1 MIPSNLRLRGTT
13 VVLVAA
19 LVLTGCGPEPVRPDR
34 ARSLADGVTRAESLA
49 TMDQLGGARTVA
61 PASSDEHTCTL
72 KWEAPDS
79 VIGCG
84 SAVPAVV
91 PPVPWLQHSGQARD
105 PGEIEQREPIHITF
119 PDTAVWAITLTSTG
133 ALKCT
138 GTYGRLVGFRDGVQ
152 VTQADNALIDPS
164 DCGEDDVTIGVQ
176 GQLPPDVHIDSLVIE
191 GVDPWQFAVLGE
203 CCGRALLKYTIQF
216 VVACHDT
223 VRTIIAEYTTFQVNL
238 QPTCADFATDGGSTH
253 FQWWELN
260 DNWSN
265 GNPHR
270 PWSMIKQGLLNG
282 LEQTRTNY
290 NRGGIRLSSGY
301 RCPHG
306 NTAVGSDAPR
316 TSFHMHGRAA
326 DMFSADHAWTRSEF
340 NKLRQAAAEAVP
352 ASVELFQWTTYDD
365 HHLHAA
371 W

>member
-1 MIPSNLRLRGTT
+1 MILRNVQLRPK
-13 VVLVAA
+13 VALAAA
-19 LVLTGCGPEPVRPDR
+19 LLLTGCASEPLRPERT
-34 ARSLADGVTRAESLA
+34 RSLADGVTRAESLA
-49 TMDQLGGARTVA
+49 IMGQLGAARSVA
-61 PASSDEHTCTL
+61 TASSDEQTCTL
-72 KWEAPDS
+72 KWEVPDS

-84 SAVPAVV
+84 SPVPAVV
-91 PPVPWLQHSGQARD
+91 PPVPWLQHSGQAVD

-138 GTYGRLVGFRDGVQ
+138 GTYGRLVGFHDGVQ
-152 VTQADNALIDPS
+152 VTQADNVLIDPS
-164 DCGEDDVTIGVQ
+164 DCGSDDVTFGVQ
-176 GQLPPDVHIDSLVIE
+176 GQLPSDAHIDSLVIE
-191 GVDPWQFAVLGE
+191 GVDPWTFEVLGN

-216 VVACHDT
+216 TVACHDT
-223 VRTIIAEYTTFQVNL
+223 VCTIIAEYPTYQASP
-238 QPTCADFATDGGSTH
+238 QPTCADFATAGGSAH
-253 FQWWELN
+253 FEWWELN

-270 PWSMIKQGLLNG
+270 PWSMIRQGLLNG

-290 NRGGIRLSSGY
+290 NRGGILLSSGY

-306 NTAVGSDAPR
+306 NNAVGGVVN
-316 TSFHMHGRAA
+316 SFHVHGRAA
-326 DMFSADHAWTRSEF
+326 DMYSADHGGVNWTKGEF
-340 NKLRQAAAEAVP
+340 NKLRRAASLTVP
-352 ASVELFQWTTYDD
+352 APVELFPWTMYAD

>member
-19 LVLTGCGPEPVRPDR
+19 IALTGCGSEPVRPDR
-34 ARSLADGVTRAESLA
+34 ARVLADGVTRAESLA

-176 GQLPPDVHIDSLVIE
+176 GQLPPDVHIDI
-191 GVDPWQFAVLGE
+191 
-203 CCGRALLKYTIQF
+203 
-216 VVACHDT
+216 
-223 VRTIIAEYTTFQVNL
+223 
-238 QPTCADFATDGGSTH
+238 ATDGGSTH